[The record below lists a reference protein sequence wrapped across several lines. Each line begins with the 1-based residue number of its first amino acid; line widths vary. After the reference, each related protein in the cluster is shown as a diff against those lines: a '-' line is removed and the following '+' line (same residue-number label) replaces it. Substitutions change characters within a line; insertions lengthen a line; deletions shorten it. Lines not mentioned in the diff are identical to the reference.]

1 MHSWIS
7 TMVLK
12 FLNRVKAI
20 QLNIMLKNTQKHDGN
35 SNLRELDR
43 LGTNYILHTLW
54 QNSSWNITEVQTY
67 RPSFAS
73 YFIIQLL
80 LFGLHV
86 LEKRIFAQVFIVSR
100 RALEIYVFSHFG
112 FCQTTDSRRNS
123 HQLPLIQP
131 GLRRLN
137 QQNGDVLLYTM
148 YSFFQQTHLTKNMLT
163 RTLFPRY
170 VFVNKCHG
178 HSRWSSSSCFFF
190 PGQGA
195 QCVGMCKRLLTKKK
209 VLQLFEDASK
219 ILGYDLLTLCLN
231 GPLEE
236 LNKTVNCQPAIV
248 VASLAALQDEKV
260 KGTKVSFSHQKIMKW
275 ELQ

>member
-100 RALEIYVFSHFG
+100 RALEIYVFRHFG
-112 FCQTTDSRRNS
+112 FCPDHRLAQKFTPIAADTTRTSPAQPTKWRRPFVVPFVHN
-123 HQLPLIQP
+123 
-131 GLRRLN
+131 
-137 QQNGDVLLYTM
+137 V
-148 YSFFQQTHLTKNMLT
+148 HLTKNMLT

-170 VFVNKCHG
+170 IFVNKCHG

-260 KGTKVSFSHQKIMKW
+260 KGTKVNFSHQKIMKW